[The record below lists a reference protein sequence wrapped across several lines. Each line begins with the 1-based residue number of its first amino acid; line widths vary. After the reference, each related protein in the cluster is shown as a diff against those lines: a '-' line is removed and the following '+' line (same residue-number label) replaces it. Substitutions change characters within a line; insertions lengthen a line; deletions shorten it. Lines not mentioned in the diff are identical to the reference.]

1 MIDQIAFA
9 LGRNDEI
16 PNIEL
21 AINLCNTH
29 NTAGVA
35 EIVDGLNHKDKRIAN
50 DCIKVLYEIGERK
63 PELISPYASTFLN
76 LLMSKNNRLVWGSM
90 TALATIADLVPDVLF
105 QNLDRILYAL
115 ENGSVITIDNSMTT
129 LAKLCN
135 VSDAYHDKIFPILLQ
150 HLEKCR
156 PKEVA
161 QHAERIS
168 ICITS
173 KNLSS
178 FTNVLEKRVDYL
190 TPSQK
195 SRIDK
200 LLRKLQKM

>member
-1 MIDQIAFA
+1 
-9 LGRNDEI
+9 
-16 PNIEL
+16 
-21 AINLCNTH
+21 
-29 NTAGVA
+29 
-35 EIVDGLNHKDKRIAN
+35 
-50 DCIKVLYEIGERK
+50 
-63 PELISPYASTFLN
+63 
-76 LLMSKNNRLVWGSM
+76 
-90 TALATIADLVPDVLF
+90 
-105 QNLDRILYAL
+105 
-115 ENGSVITIDNSMTT
+115 MTT
-129 LAKLCN
+129 LAKLCKVN
-135 VSDAYHDKIFPILLQ
+135 DAYHDKIFPILLQ